1 MKISLDFDGVISDT
15 INSWVDKYNN
25 IYAYDLQTDFI
36 TSRDIDKWGFYEK
49 LNISQDTCFDI
60 FSMAWGDWMN
70 LKPME
75 PHLKQKTKMLNN
87 LAPVDIVTAVQPE
100 HLEDIEKW
108 LKYHNITYNNLVHST
123 AKHELD
129 YDIYI
134 DDAVKNI
141 QAVFDAGKHGLLL
154 NQPWNVDMRDQ
165 QKPVMISNTKY
176 KIQGSITRVYNLY
189 HAIDVVRD
197 IVNDKQ

>member
-1 MKISLDFDGVISDT
+1 
-15 INSWVDKYNN
+15 
-25 IYAYDLQTDFI
+25 
-36 TSRDIDKWGFYEK
+36 
-49 LNISQDTCFDI
+49 
-60 FSMAWGDWMN
+60 MN

-108 LKYHNITYNNLVHST
+108 LKYHNITYNNLVHSN

-134 DDAVKNI
+134 DDAEKNI
-141 QAVFDAGKHGLLL
+141 QAVFDAGKIGLIL
-154 NQPWNVDMRDQ
+154 NQPWNRDMSEKNYADGG
-165 QKPVMISNTKY
+165 
-176 KIQGSITRVYNLY
+176 KIIRVYNLY
-189 HAIDVVRD
+189 HTIDVVRE
-197 IVNDKQ
+197 IVK